1 MSKFNDHVK
10 SDKAKWIITGIVL
23 VLILA
28 ILAGVVAAVVTE
40 TNPKEWFEE
49 IADDVEKIE
58 DVVTDGSGAVVGE
71 ITNNGIA
78 LAASEAVIASDGT
91 LTQTLTATVY
101 PSTTT
106 DKSVNWS
113 VAFKN
118 PSSSWA
124 SGKTVTDY
132 VTVTPEASTTTATV
146 SCKAAFGEQVIVT
159 AIARSN
165 ENVSATCTFDYVKRV
180 SSISCNLRE
189 TDMPEGT
196 SGSVIGTYTS
206 STDTIFIDADFGSSL
221 ADEIKNASYIVFD
234 TSCVYGIGTIE
245 EDVTI
250 SVDYEL
256 NAAVQTRMY
265 PHAQG
270 AYPDTT
276 FTEIHAEYYIKPYV
290 SGFITPHY
298 EGDMAPGLSM
308 EGASYLMA
316 NWGNIVNDLID
327 VCRGIDVWTVTVT
340 VAGEKNSYSHSFGVQ
355 FDEAS
360 LQIVA
365 ESMTMS
371 DTSIAF

>member
-1 MSKFNDHVK
+1 MNNLNQHVR
-10 SDKAKWIITGIVL
+10 SDKIKWIITGIAL

-49 IADDVEKIE
+49 IADDGEKIE
-58 DVVTDGSGAVVGE
+58 EVVTDGSGAVVGE

-78 LAASEAVIASDGT
+78 LAAGEAVIASDGT
-91 LTQTLTATVY
+91 LTQTLTATIY
-101 PSTTT
+101 PSTTS
-106 DKSVNWS
+106 DKNVDWS

-124 SGKTVTDY
+124 SGQTVTDY
-132 VTVTPEASTTTATV
+132 VTVTPEASTTIATV
-146 SCKAAFGEQVIVT
+146 TCKAAFGEQIIVT

-165 ENVSATCTFDYVKRV
+165 ENVTATCTFDYVKRV

-189 TDMPEGT
+189 TDMPAGT

-206 STDTIFIDADFGSSL
+206 STDTIFIDATFGSSIL
-221 ADEIKNASYIVFD
+221 DEVKNADFIVFD
-234 TSCVYGIGTIE
+234 SSYVYGTGTIE
-245 EDVTI
+245 EDVTV

-256 NAAVQTRMY
+256 NAAVKTRMY
-265 PHAQG
+265 PHAQEIFS
-270 AYPDTT
+270 DTT
-276 FTEIHAEYYIKPYV
+276 FTEIHSEYYISSFV
-290 SGFITPHY
+290 SYFIIPHY
-298 EGDMAPGLSM
+298 EGNTAPGMST
-308 EGASYLMA
+308 EGASYVMA

-327 VCRGIDVWTVTVT
+327 VCRGINVWTVTVT

-355 FDEAS
+355 FDEES